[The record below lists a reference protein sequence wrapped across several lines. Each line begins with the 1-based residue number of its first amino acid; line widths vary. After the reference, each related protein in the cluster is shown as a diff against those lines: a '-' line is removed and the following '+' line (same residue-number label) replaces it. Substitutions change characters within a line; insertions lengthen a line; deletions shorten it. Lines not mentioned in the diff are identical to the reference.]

1 MEADFDSP
9 AYKEL
14 VLRMQR
20 GDDSAYQ
27 MIMDHWGKRLY
38 NFAMRYANDDHF
50 ASEVVQQTFIQ
61 VFEKI
66 DQLKDP
72 SKLKSWL
79 YRIAS
84 NNCISQ
90 GRSLS
95 RRRKVEVGEVL
106 MHAEDAPSPSRH
118 VERKELK
125 ELVLNILQMIPPEQR
140 QVIIMKEYEG
150 LKFREIANILDTSEN
165 TIKARMYYGLDA
177 MKKIMIQK
185 NLTKDLYYE

>member
-1 MEADFDSP
+1 MEGDFDSP
-9 AYKEL
+9 GYKEL
-14 VLRMQR
+14 VLKMQR
-20 GDDSAYQ
+20 GEESAYQ
-27 MIMDHWGKRLY
+27 LVVDQYGKRVY

-50 ASEVVQQTFIQ
+50 ACEVVQQTFIQ

-95 RRRKVEVGEVL
+95 RRRKVEVDEAL
-106 MHAEDAPSPSRH
+106 MHVADAPSPSH
-118 VERKELK
+118 HIERKELK
-125 ELVLNILQMIPPEQR
+125 ELVLNILQLIPPEQR

-150 LKFREIANILDTSEN
+150 LKFREIADILNTSEN

>member
-9 AYKEL
+9 GYKEL
-14 VLRMQR
+14 VLKMQR
-20 GDDSAYQ
+20 GEESAYQ
-27 MIMDHWGKRLY
+27 LVVDQYGKRVY

-50 ASEVVQQTFIQ
+50 ACEVVQQTFIQ

-95 RRRKVEVGEVL
+95 RRRKVEVDEAL
-106 MHAEDAPSPSRH
+106 MHVVDAPSPSH
-118 VERKELK
+118 HIERKELK
-125 ELVLNILQMIPPEQR
+125 ELVLNILQLIPPEQR

-150 LKFREIANILDTSEN
+150 LKFREIADILNTSEN